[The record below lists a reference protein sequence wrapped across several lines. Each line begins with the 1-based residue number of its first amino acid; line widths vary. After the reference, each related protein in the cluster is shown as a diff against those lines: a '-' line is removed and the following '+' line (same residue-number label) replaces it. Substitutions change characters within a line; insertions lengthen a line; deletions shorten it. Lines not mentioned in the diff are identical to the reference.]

1 MRISATECD
10 VRDFSMEHCVTIR
23 AKKHTP
29 TAVAVVANQSKH
41 VIDSL

>member
-10 VRDFSMEHCVTIR
+10 VREFSMEHCVTIR
-23 AKKHTP
+23 AKKAP